1 MKKILIS
8 IIMLTMCVFV
18 IGCGKE
24 KTANRNIPDTAKEFI
39 WKDTFV
45 EVSRLDENTSKVVFY
60 CNANLSEASTAEYLY
75 LIVKT
80 MSLFKVC
87 KVQYELY
94 IDYSET
100 LYHVNP
106 ITEEPSEFGIPDEW
120 LKFMQENNIGEKS
133 IEEFVTKEMMDTIDE
148 KVSSEILETIVKQ
161 YQEYQDMKKEK
172 SSSV

>member
-8 IIMLTMCVFV
+8 IIMLTMCVLV

-60 CNANLSEASTAEYLY
+60 CNANSSEASTAEYLY
-75 LIVKT
+75 LIAET
-80 MSLFKVC
+80 TSLFRVGG
-87 KVQYELY
+87 VQYELY
-94 IDYSET
+94 IDYSGT
-100 LYHVNP
+100 LYHINASAK
-106 ITEEPSEFGIPDEW
+106 EASELEIPDEW

-133 IEEFVTKEMMDTIDE
+133 IEEFLTKEMMDTIDK
-148 KVSSEILETIVKQ
+148 KVSSEILQTIVKQ

>member
-1 MKKILIS
+1 
-8 IIMLTMCVFV
+8 MLTMCVFV

-45 EVSRLDENTSKVVFY
+45 EVSRLDENTSKIVFY
-60 CNANLSEASTAEYLY
+60 CNANSSEASTAEYLY
-75 LIVKT
+75 LIVET
-80 MSLFKVC
+80 MRLFRVG

-94 IDYSET
+94 IDYLGT

-106 ITEEPSEFGIPDEW
+106 NAKESFEAGIPDEW
-120 LKFMQENNIGEKS
+120 IKFMQENNIGKTKT
-133 IEEFVTKEMMDTIDE
+133 IEEFVTKEMMDIIDE
-148 KVSSEILETIVKQ
+148 KVSSEVLKTIVKQ